1 MPDKRSVGPPDWLLV
16 LNRRHLE
23 HVLHTHVQPY
33 NRERPHRALNL
44 LRPETTSH
52 SEQAASRPRV
62 SILWVSEIQ
71 IQSGRRSRTAGGR
84 QLRTYARHDPVWYT
98 RARV

>member
-23 HVLHTHVQPY
+23 HVLHTYVQPY

-44 LRPETTSH
+44 LPPETTSH
-52 SEQAASRPRV
+52 SQQAASRPRV
-62 SILWVSEIQ
+62 STHHRDRL
-71 IQSGRRSRTAGGR
+71 GGLIHEYY
-84 QLRTYARHDPVWYT
+84 QA
-98 RARV
+98 AA